1 MNKKLLAFPLLGL
14 LAISSF
20 GFVLKTNTAKQNNYQ
35 VVLAAETVSEYY
47 SSIDDSLSGSDL
59 LAALNRLNSSKRK
72 KTVGYGGMKTFSAK
86 CDIDP
91 DGSGKIV
98 GFYDNTLVGP
108 SWDSA
113 KTWNREHVWP
123 NARGGSKVEGDA
135 HMTRPA
141 SVKTNSDRGSKGFST
156 DSYDPG
162 KSVAYYRGVAS
173 RIIFYAAIADTSLK
187 IIEDPLNNDGST
199 PANSMGRL
207 SDMLL
212 WNLQYLPSDTT
223 FSGANDLARRT
234 ELNRN
239 EVIQKDSAGQG
250 NRNPFIDH
258 PEYACKIWG
267 NTNDKTRSIC
277 SSQPTPTPTP
287 EPGPD
292 PEPEP
297 QPEPQPGPGEKTLVD
312 LEITPPTKLN
322 YQVGETLDK
331 TGMKVYP
338 HYSDDTYQSEITNY
352 TVSPE
357 KFETAGETTVTVSAT
372 VEGKAL
378 TGSFKVNVSAQA
390 PAKGCGGDITTTSV
404 VLSSLAFVGA
414 TGIIVST
421 ILRKNK
427 KKKEY

>member
-1 MNKKLLAFPLLGL
+1 MKKKLFTFPMLGL

-20 GFVLKTNTAKQNNYQ
+20 GFALKTNSVQP
-35 VVLAAETVSEYY
+35 VVEVRAAGETVAEYY
-47 SSIDDSLSGSDL
+47 SSISDNLEGTDL
-59 LAALNRLNSSKRK
+59 LNALNTLNNSKRK
-72 KTVGYGGMKTFSAK
+72 NTVGYGGMKTFSAK

-108 SWDSA
+108 GWDSA

-173 RIIFYAAIADTSLK
+173 RIIFYAAIADKSLK
-187 IIEDPLNNDGST
+187 IIEDPLNNNGST

-212 WNLQYLPSDTT
+212 WNVQYLPGDTSLT
-223 FSGANDLARRT
+223 GANDLARRT

-239 EVIQKDSAGQG
+239 NVIQNDSEGQG

-277 SSQPTPTPTP
+277 ASQPTPTPTP
-287 EPGPD
+287 DPD
-292 PEPEP
+292 PDPDP
-297 QPEPQPGPGEKTLVD
+297 DPSKTAVD
-312 LEITPPTKLN
+312 LQVTPPSKVEYT
-322 YQVGETLDK
+322 VGESLDK
-331 TGMKVYP
+331 TGMVVKIHYDDNT
-338 HYSDDTYQSEITNY
+338 YSDPISTY

-357 KFETAGETTVTVSAT
+357 KFEAVGEVTVNVTTTYDS
-372 VEGKAL
+372 KSL
-378 TGSFKVNVSAQA
+378 SGSFKVNVKEA
-390 PAKGCGGDITTTSV
+390 PAPAPAPSNGCGGNVATTSIIV
-404 VLSSLAFVGA
+404 CSLALLGVSGIVVSYFV
-414 TGIIVST
+414 
-421 ILRKNK
+421 RK
-427 KKKEY
+427 KKKKIS